1 MTMSTSTRSSPM
13 TELAV
18 SPRHHDA
25 ARAEL
30 EPILAALRR
39 HFPHGLEDIVVSAY
53 DVALR
58 THAGQFR
65 LSGDPF
71 ITHPI
76 AVALILAEYGLDAE
90 TVAAALLHD
99 TVEDTD
105 LTLQEVEEWFGPNVA
120 RITDGV
126 TKLDRVK
133 FDLSRED
140 ARAETV
146 RKMVVSMAQDVRV
159 LIIKLVDRLH
169 NLRTIHPLPEDRQ
182 LAKARESLEL
192 YAPLAHRLG
201 FQEIKHEMENR
212 SFAIL
217 YPNRYQEIEDLIQQ
231 RAPER
236 EAVIEKVIG
245 DVSAMLAGARIPAD
259 LEGRP
264 KHHYSIYRKMVDS
277 RLPFEDI
284 YDLIGV
290 RVMVEEIKDC
300 YAVLGLIHANWIPVQ
315 GRFKDYVAVP
325 KFNLYQSLHTTVI
338 GPDGKPLEV
347 QIRTREMHARA
358 EFGIAAH
365 WRYKE
370 GGSSADLVWIADL
383 RRLQEEYDEP
393 AEFLDNLK
401 LDLYEDLVFVL
412 TPRGDVRTLPRGAT
426 PVDFAYSIHTE
437 VGHRCVGAKVN
448 GRLVTLSTELVSGDI
463 VQIITTK
470 ADDSGP
476 TRDWLRF
483 VRTSKARSKIKQ
495 WFTRARRETSL
506 QSGKERVA
514 ELVRRERVRLP
525 SGDRGEV
532 LHDVAQALGFLDT
545 EAMYIAV
552 GDGAVSPMSVLNRV
566 KRILAV
572 PDGEDLGILDTVRR
586 RIDRPAGEG
595 VIVEGLDDVWVRI
608 ARCCGPVPGDDLVG
622 FVTVGR
628 GVSIHRADCSNI
640 AGLGDRSERMIEAY
654 WAPDQVSSF
663 SVWFQVEAL
672 DRPNLLRDVTSVIS
686 DAGGNI
692 VGASSRTD
700 RDGVAVLRYE
710 VELSD
715 PGQMNRLLA
724 AMSRVDSVYEAF
736 RLKSG

>member
-1 MTMSTSTRSSPM
+1 MPDAEVAR
-13 TELAV
+13 
-18 SPRHHDA
+18 RHRDA
-25 ARAEL
+25 AQAEF
-30 EPILAALRR
+30 EPILTAMRR
-39 HFPHGLEDIVVSAY
+39 HFPHGPEGVVVHAY
-53 DVALR
+53 DVAQR

-76 AVALILAEYGLDAE
+76 AVASILAEYGLDPE
-90 TVAAALLHD
+90 TIAAALLHD

-105 LTLQEVEEWFGPNVA
+105 LTLEEVEEAFGPTVA

-133 FDLSRED
+133 FDISREE
-140 ARAETV
+140 AEAATI

-159 LIIKLVDRLH
+159 LIIKLADRLH
-169 NLRTIHPLPEDRQ
+169 NLRTIHPLPVERQ
-182 LAKARESLEL
+182 RVKARESLEI
-192 YAPLAHRLG
+192 YAPLAHRMG
-201 FQEIKHEMENR
+201 FQEIKHEMENL
-212 SFAIL
+212 SFAVL
-217 YPNRYQEIEDLIQQ
+217 YPARYREIEDLIHR

-236 EAVIEKVIG
+236 ELVIEKV
-245 DVSAMLAGARIPAD
+245 VSEIEAIMAGVGVPTV

-277 RLPFEDI
+277 QLSFEEI
-284 YDLIGV
+284 HDLIGV
-290 RVMVEEIKDC
+290 RIKVNEVKDC
-300 YAVLGLIHANWIPVQ
+300 YAALGLVHARWTPVQ
-315 GRFKDYVAVP
+315 GRFKDYIAVP

-338 GPDGKPLEV
+338 GPDGKPLEI
-347 QIRTREMHARA
+347 QIRTHEMHDRA

-370 GGSSADLVWIADL
+370 GATDRDVAWMADI
-383 RRLQEEYDEP
+383 RRLQEDYDEP
-393 AEFLDNLK
+393 TEFLDNLK

-437 VGHRCVGAKVN
+437 VGHRCSGAKVN
-448 GRLVTLSTELVSGDI
+448 GRLVALSTELVSGDI
-463 VQIITTK
+463 VEIITTK
-470 ADDSGP
+470 SDDSGP
-476 TRDWLRF
+476 TRDWLGF
-483 VRTSKARSKIKQ
+483 VRTSRARGKIKQ

-506 QSGKERVA
+506 QAGKDRVA
-514 ELVRRERVRLP
+514 DLIRRERIRIP
-525 SGDRGEV
+525 DDDRGALLGEV
-532 LHDVAQALGFLDT
+532 ALALGYRDT

-552 GDGAVSPMSVLNRV
+552 GDGNVSPHTVTNRI
-566 KRILAV
+566 KRLLEV
-572 PDGEDLGILDTVRR
+572 PVVGEDLELQDTVRR
-586 RIDRPAGEG
+586 RADRPAGEG
-595 VIVEGLDDVWVRI
+595 VIVEGFDDVWVRI

-628 GVSIHRADCSNI
+628 GVSVHRADCSNI
-640 AGLGDRSERMIEAY
+640 MRLGDRADRMIEAS
-654 WAPDQVSSF
+654 WAPGQVSSF

-686 DAGGNI
+686 DVGGNI

-700 RDGVAVLRYE
+700 RDRVAVLRYE

-715 PGQMNRLLA
+715 PGQLNRVLA
-724 AMSRVDSVYEAF
+724 AMRRVDNVYEAY
-736 RLKSG
+736 RLRTR

>member
-1 MTMSTSTRSSPM
+1 MS
-13 TELAV
+13 EVAV
-18 SPRHHDA
+18 THRHHDA
-25 ARAEL
+25 AQAEL

-39 HFPHGLEDIVVSAY
+39 HFPSGREDIVIHAY
-53 DVALR
+53 DVAQR

-76 AVALILAEYGLDAE
+76 AVASILAEYGLDAE
-90 TVAAALLHD
+90 TIAAALLHD

-105 LTLQEVEEWFGPNVA
+105 LTLREVEASFGPTVA

-140 ARAETV
+140 AEAETI

-169 NLRTIHPLPEDRQ
+169 NLQTIHPLPKDRQ
-182 LAKARESLEL
+182 KVKARESLEL

-217 YPNRYQEIEDLIQQ
+217 YPSRYQEVEDLIQQ

-236 EAVIEKVIG
+236 EAVIDKVIG
-245 DVSAMLAGARIPAD
+245 ETEAMLAAAGIDAA

-284 YDLIGV
+284 HDLIGV
-290 RVMVEEIKDC
+290 RIMVEEVKDC
-300 YAVLGLIHANWIPVQ
+300 YGALGLVHAHLTPVH

-338 GPDGKPLEV
+338 GPDGKPLEI
-347 QIRTREMHARA
+347 QIRTHEMHARA

-383 RRLQEEYDEP
+383 RRLHEDYDEP

-426 PVDFAYSIHTE
+426 LVDFAYSIHTE

-448 GRLVTLSTELVSGDI
+448 GRLVALATELVSGDI
-463 VQIITTK
+463 VEIITTK
-470 ADDSGP
+470 SDDSGP
-476 TRDWLRF
+476 TRDWLGF
-483 VRTSKARSKIKQ
+483 VRTSKARGKIKQ
-495 WFTRARRETSL
+495 WFSRARRETSL

-514 ELVRRERVRLP
+514 DLIRRERVRLP
-525 SGDRGEV
+525 SDDRGEV
-532 LHDVAQALGFLDT
+532 LHEVALALGYRDT
-545 EAMYIAV
+545 EAVYIAV
-552 GDGAVSPMSVLNRV
+552 GDGAASPQTVINRV
-566 KRILAV
+566 KRLLTV
-572 PDGEDLGILDTVRR
+572 PVVGEDLGLLDTVRR
-586 RIDRPAGEG
+586 RADRPAGEG

-628 GVSIHRADCSNI
+628 GVSVHRADCSNI
-640 AGLGDRSERMIEAY
+640 ERLGDRTERMIEAS
-654 WAPDQVSSF
+654 WAPGQVSSF

-700 RDGVAVLRYE
+700 RDRVAVLRYE

-715 PGQMNRLLA
+715 PGQLNRVLA
-724 AMSRVDSVYEAF
+724 AMRRVDSVYEAF

>member
-1 MTMSTSTRSSPM
+1 MNRVLVTHRP
-13 TELAV
+13 
-18 SPRHHDA
+18 HDA

-30 EPILAALRR
+30 EPILAAMRR
-39 HFPHGLEDIVVSAY
+39 HFPGGQGEEIVIRAY
-53 DVALR
+53 EVAQR

-76 AVALILAEYGLDAE
+76 AVALILADYGLDAE
-90 TVAAALLHD
+90 TIAAALLHD
-99 TVEDTD
+99 TIEDTD
-105 LTLQEVEEWFGPNVA
+105 LTLEEVHAEFGPAVA
-120 RITDGV
+120 RLTDGV
-126 TKLDRVK
+126 TKLDRVE
-133 FDLSRED
+133 FDLSRE
-140 ARAETV
+140 AAQAETI
-146 RKMVVSMAQDVRV
+146 RKMIVSMAQDVRV

-169 NLRTIHPLPEDRQ
+169 NLRTIHPLPREKQ
-182 LAKARESLEL
+182 KTKARESLEL

-201 FQEIKHEMENR
+201 FQELKHEMENR
-212 SFAIL
+212 SFAVL
-217 YPNRYQEIEDLIQQ
+217 YPARYQEIEDLIQL

-236 EAVIEKVIG
+236 EAVIDQVIG
-245 DVSAMLAGARIPAD
+245 EMRSMLAGVNVEAD

-290 RVMVEEIKDC
+290 RVIVEEVKEC
-300 YAVLGLIHANWIPVQ
+300 YAALGLVHAHWTPVQ

-347 QIRTREMHARA
+347 QIRTHEMHARA

-370 GGSSADLVWIADL
+370 GRSKADDLVWIGDL
-383 RRLQEEYDEP
+383 RRLQEDYDEP
-393 AEFLDNLK
+393 VEFLDNLK
-401 LDLYEDLVFVL
+401 LDLYEDMVFVL
-412 TPRGDVRTLPRGAT
+412 TPRGEVRALPRGAT

-437 VGHRCVGAKVN
+437 VGHRCTGAKIN
-448 GRLVTLSTELVSGDI
+448 GRLLSLSTELESGDI
-463 VQIITTK
+463 VEIITAK

-476 TRDWLRF
+476 TRDWLSF
-483 VRTSKARSKIKQ
+483 VRTSRARSKIKQ
-495 WFTRARRETSL
+495 WFTRARREASL
-506 QSGKERVA
+506 QSGKERVSD
-514 ELVRRERVRLP
+514 LIRRERIRFPKGGAGAVL
-525 SGDRGEV
+525 DEV
-532 LHDVAQALGFLDT
+532 APALGYRDT
-545 EAMYIAV
+545 ETLYIAV
-552 GDGAVSPMSVLNRV
+552 GDGSLSPLTVISRV
-566 KRILAV
+566 KRFLAA
-572 PDGEDLGILDTVRR
+572 PDGEDLGLQDAVRR
-586 RIDRPAGEG
+586 RVDRPAGEG

-608 ARCCGPVPGDDLVG
+608 ARCCSPAPGDDLAG

-640 AGLGDRSERMIEAY
+640 ERLGDRPHRMIEAS
-654 WAPDQVSSF
+654 WAPEQVSSF
-663 SVWFQVEAL
+663 TVWFQVEAL

-700 RDGVAVLRYE
+700 RDRVAVLRYE

-715 PGQMNRLLA
+715 PGQLSRVLA
-724 AMSRVDSVYEAF
+724 AMRRVESVYEAY
-736 RLKSG
+736 RLRGG

>member
-1 MTMSTSTRSSPM
+1 MLDAEVAR
-13 TELAV
+13 
-18 SPRHHDA
+18 RHSDA
-25 ARAEL
+25 AQAEF
-30 EPILAALRR
+30 EPILTAMRR
-39 HFPHGLEDIVVSAY
+39 HFPDGPEDIVVHAY
-53 DVALR
+53 DVAQR
-58 THAGQFR
+58 NHAGQFR

-76 AVALILAEYGLDAE
+76 AVALVLAEYGLDPE
-90 TVAAALLHD
+90 TIAAALLHD

-105 LTLQEVEEWFGPNVA
+105 LTLRQVEEAFGPNVA

-133 FDLSRED
+133 FDISREE
-140 ARAETV
+140 AEAATI

-169 NLRTIHPLPEDRQ
+169 NLRTIQPLPADRQ
-182 LAKARESLEL
+182 RVKARESLEI
-192 YAPLAHRLG
+192 YAPLAHRMG

-212 SFAIL
+212 SFAVL
-217 YPNRYQEIEDLIQQ
+217 YPARYQEIEDLIQR

-236 EAVIEKVIG
+236 ELVIEKVMGEIE
-245 DVSAMLAGARIPAD
+245 AIMAGVGVRTV

-277 RLPFEDI
+277 RLSFEEI
-284 YDLIGV
+284 HDLIGV
-290 RVMVEEIKDC
+290 RIKVNEVRDC
-300 YAVLGLIHANWIPVQ
+300 YAALGLVHARWTPVQ
-315 GRFKDYVAVP
+315 GRFKDYLAVP

-347 QIRTREMHARA
+347 QIRTHEMHDRA

-370 GGSSADLVWIADL
+370 GASEEDIAWMADI
-383 RRLQEEYDEP
+383 RRLQEDYDEP

-437 VGHRCVGAKVN
+437 VGHRCAGARVN
-448 GRLVTLSTELVSGDI
+448 GRLVALSTELASGDI
-463 VQIITTK
+463 VEIITTK
-470 ADDSGP
+470 SDDSGP
-476 TRDWLRF
+476 TRDWLKF
-483 VRTSKARSKIKQ
+483 VRTSRARGKIKQ
-495 WFTRARRETSL
+495 WFTRAHREISL
-506 QSGKERVA
+506 QTGKDRVA
-514 ELVRRERVRLP
+514 DLMRRERIRLP
-525 SGDRGEV
+525 ADDRGE
-532 LHDVAQALGFLDT
+532 LLGEVALALGYRAV
-545 EAMYIAV
+545 EAMYITV
-552 GDGAVSPMSVLNRV
+552 GDGNLSPQTVTNRI
-566 KRILAV
+566 KRLLEV
-572 PDGEDLGILDTVRR
+572 PLVGEDLELQDTVRR
-586 RIDRPAGEG
+586 RADRPAGEG
-595 VIVEGLDDVWVRI
+595 VIVEGFDDVWVRI

-628 GVSIHRADCSNI
+628 GVSVHRADCSNI
-640 AGLGDRSERMIEAY
+640 MRLDDRADRMIEAS
-654 WAPDQVSSF
+654 WAPEQVSSF

-700 RDGVAVLRYE
+700 RDRVAVLRYE

-715 PGQMNRLLA
+715 PGQLNRVLA
-724 AMSRVDSVYEAF
+724 GVRRVDKVYEAY
-736 RLKSG
+736 RLGAR

>member
-1 MTMSTSTRSSPM
+1 MD
-13 TELAV
+13 EGAV
-18 SPRHHDA
+18 ARRHRDA
-25 ARAEL
+25 AKAEL
-30 EPILAALRR
+30 NPILLAMRR
-39 HFPHGLEDIVVSAY
+39 HFPDGDEALVIHAY
-53 DVALR
+53 DVAQR
-58 THAGQFR
+58 AHAGQFR

-76 AVALILAEYGLDAE
+76 AVALILAEYGLDPE
-90 TVAAALLHD
+90 TLAAALLHD

-105 LTLQEVEEWFGPNVA
+105 LTIEELKEWFGPTVVSL
-120 RITDGV
+120 TDGV

-140 ARAETV
+140 AEAASI

-169 NLRTIHPLPEDRQ
+169 NLRTIHPLPVERQ
-182 LAKARESLEL
+182 RVKARETLEV

-212 SFAIL
+212 SFKIL
-217 YPNRYQEIEDLIQQ
+217 YPARYQEIEDLIQQ
-231 RAPER
+231 RAPQR
-236 EAVIEKVIG
+236 EVLIEKVTGEIE
-245 DVSAMLAGARIPAD
+245 AMMTKAGIPAV

-277 RLPFEDI
+277 SLSFEEI
-284 YDLIGV
+284 HDLIGIRIKVQEV
-290 RVMVEEIKDC
+290 RDC
-300 YAVLGLIHANWIPVQ
+300 YAALGLVHSRWTPVH
-315 GRFKDYVAVP
+315 GRFKDYIAVP

-347 QIRTREMHARA
+347 QIRTHEMHDRA

-370 GGSSADLVWIADL
+370 GAGSDLAWMADL
-383 RRLQEEYDEP
+383 RRLHDDYDEP
-393 AEFLDNLK
+393 TEFLNNLK

-437 VGHRCVGAKVN
+437 VGHRCVGARIN
-448 GRLVTLSTELVSGDI
+448 SRLVTLSTELQSGDI
-463 VQIITTK
+463 VEIITTK
-470 ADDSGP
+470 SDDSGP
-476 TRDWLRF
+476 TRDWLGF
-483 VRTSKARSKIKQ
+483 VRTSRARSKIKQ

-506 QSGKERVA
+506 QRGKEKVA
-514 ELVRRERVRLP
+514 DLMHRERVRMP
-525 SGDRGEV
+525 GEDRGDLLGEA
-532 LHDVAQALGFLDT
+532 AQAIGYRNT

-552 GDGAVSPMSVLNRV
+552 GDGAVSPQTVINRI
-566 KRILAV
+566 KRLLAV
-572 PDGEDLGILDTVRR
+572 PAVGEDLELQDTVRR
-586 RIDRPAGEG
+586 RADRPAGEG
-595 VIVEGLDDVWVRI
+595 VIVEGFDDVWVRI

-628 GVSIHRADCSNI
+628 GVSVHRADCANI
-640 AGLGDRSERMIEAY
+640 TRLGDRTDRMIDAV
-654 WAPDQVSSF
+654 WAPGQVASF
-663 SVWFQVEAL
+663 SIWFQVEAL

-700 RDGVAVLRYE
+700 RDRVAVLRYE

-715 PGQMNRLLA
+715 PGQLNRLLA
-724 AMSRVDSVYEAF
+724 EMRKVDSVYETY
-736 RLKSG
+736 RLKSR

>member
-1 MTMSTSTRSSPM
+1 MD
-13 TELAV
+13 EVAV
-18 SPRHHDA
+18 ARRHHDA
-25 ARAEL
+25 AKAEL
-30 EPILAALRR
+30 EPILVAMRR
-39 HFPHGLEDIVVSAY
+39 HFPAGNEALVVHAY
-53 DVALR
+53 DVAQR

-76 AVALILAEYGLDAE
+76 AVALILAEYGLDPE
-90 TVAAALLHD
+90 TLAAALLHD

-105 LTLQEVEEWFGPNVA
+105 LTLQEVEAWFGPNVA

-126 TKLDRVK
+126 TKLDRIK

-140 ARAETV
+140 AEAASI
-146 RKMVVSMAQDVRV
+146 RKMVVSMAHDVRV

-169 NLRTIHPLPEDRQ
+169 NLRTIRPLPPDRQ
-182 LAKARESLEL
+182 RVKARETLEV
-192 YAPLAHRLG
+192 YAPLAHRMG
-201 FQEIKHEMENR
+201 FQEIKHEMENL
-212 SFAIL
+212 SFEIL
-217 YPNRYQEIEDLIQQ
+217 YSARFREIEDLIQQ
-231 RAPER
+231 RAPQR
-236 EAVIEKVIG
+236 EVVIEKVMGEIEAMMARAGIG
-245 DVSAMLAGARIPAD
+245 AV

-277 RLPFEDI
+277 RLSFEEI
-284 YDLIGV
+284 HDLIGIRIKVQEV
-290 RVMVEEIKDC
+290 RDC
-300 YAVLGLIHANWIPVQ
+300 YAALGMVHSRWTPVH
-315 GRFKDYVAVP
+315 GRFKDYIAVP

-347 QIRTREMHARA
+347 QIRTHEMHDRA

-370 GGSSADLVWIADL
+370 GGAGADLAWMADL
-383 RRLQEEYDEP
+383 RRLHEDYDEP
-393 AEFLDNLK
+393 TEFLDNLK

-448 GRLVTLSTELVSGDI
+448 GRLVTLSTELESGDI
-463 VQIITTK
+463 VEIITTK
-470 ADDSGP
+470 SDDSGP
-476 TRDWLRF
+476 TRDWLGF
-483 VRTSKARSKIKQ
+483 VRTSRARSKIKQ
-495 WFTRARRETSL
+495 WFTRARRETSM
-506 QSGKERVA
+506 QMGKEKVA
-514 ELVRRERVRLP
+514 DLMRRERLRIP
-525 SGDRGEV
+525 SEDRGEV
-532 LHDVAQALGFLDT
+532 LGEAALAIGYRDT

-552 GDGAVSPMSVLNRV
+552 GDGAVSPQNVINRI
-566 KRILAV
+566 KRLLAV
-572 PDGEDLGILDTVRR
+572 PSVGEDLELQDTVRR
-586 RIDRPAGEG
+586 RADRPAGEG
-595 VIVEGLDDVWVRI
+595 VIVEGFDDVWVRI

-628 GVSIHRADCSNI
+628 GVSVHRADCANI
-640 AGLGDRSERMIEAY
+640 TRLGDRTERMIEAT
-654 WAPDQVSSF
+654 WAPGQVSSF

-700 RDGVAVLRYE
+700 RDRVAVLRYE

-715 PGQMNRLLA
+715 PGQLNRVLA
-724 AMSRVDSVYEAF
+724 AMRRVDSVYEAY
-736 RLKSG
+736 RLEGR

>member
-1 MTMSTSTRSSPM
+1 MD
-13 TELAV
+13 EVAV
-18 SPRHHDA
+18 ARRHHDA
-25 ARAEL
+25 AQAEL
-30 EPILAALRR
+30 EPILKAMGRNFPDADEAL
-39 HFPHGLEDIVVSAY
+39 VVHAY
-53 DVALR
+53 DVAQR

-76 AVALILAEYGLDAE
+76 TVALILAEYGLDPE
-90 TVAAALLHD
+90 TLAAALLHD

-105 LTLQEVEEWFGPNVA
+105 LTLEEVEEWFGPNVA

-140 ARAETV
+140 AEAASI

-169 NLRTIHPLPEDRQ
+169 NLRTIHPLPPDRQ
-182 LAKARESLEL
+182 RVKARETLEV
-192 YAPLAHRLG
+192 YAPLAHRMG

-212 SFAIL
+212 SFEIL
-217 YPNRYQEIEDLIQQ
+217 YPARYQEIEESIQQ

-236 EAVIEKVIG
+236 EIVIEKVTGEIE
-245 DVSAMLAGARIPAD
+245 AMLARAGIPAM

-277 RLPFEDI
+277 RLSFEEI
-284 YDLIGV
+284 HDLIGV
-290 RVMVEEIKDC
+290 RIKVQEERDC
-300 YAVLGLIHANWIPVQ
+300 YAALGLVHSRWTPVH
-315 GRFKDYVAVP
+315 GRFKDYIAVP

-347 QIRTREMHARA
+347 QIRTHEMHDRA

-370 GGSSADLVWIADL
+370 GMSSSELAWMADL
-383 RRLQEEYDEP
+383 RRLPDDYDEP
-393 AEFLDNLK
+393 TEFLDNLK

-412 TPRGDVRTLPRGAT
+412 TPRGDVRTLPKGAT

-463 VQIITTK
+463 VEIITAK
-470 ADDSGP
+470 SDDSGP
-476 TRDWLRF
+476 TRDWLSF
-483 VRTSKARSKIKQ
+483 VRTSRARSKIKR

-506 QSGKERVA
+506 QIGKEKVTD
-514 ELVRRERVRLP
+514 LMRRERVHLP
-525 SGDRGEV
+525 SENRGQILV
-532 LHDVAQALGFLDT
+532 DAALALGYRDT

-552 GDGAVSPMSVLNRV
+552 GDGAVSPQSVINRI
-566 KRILAV
+566 KRLLAV
-572 PDGEDLGILDTVRR
+572 SLVGEDLELQDTIRR
-586 RIDRPAGEG
+586 RADRPAGEG
-595 VIVEGLDDVWVRI
+595 VIVEGFDDVWIRI

-628 GVSIHRADCSNI
+628 GVSVHRADCANI
-640 AGLGDRSERMIEAY
+640 TRLGDRTDRMIEAS
-654 WAPDQVSSF
+654 WAPGQETSF

-672 DRPNLLRDVTSVIS
+672 DRPDLLRDVTSVIS

-700 RDGVAVLRYE
+700 RDRVAVLRYE

-715 PGQMNRLLA
+715 PGQLNRVLA
-724 AMSRVDSVYEAF
+724 GMRRVDSVYEAY
-736 RLKSG
+736 RLRAR

>member
-1 MTMSTSTRSSPM
+1 MAEVGIAR
-13 TELAV
+13 
-18 SPRHHDA
+18 RHHDA

-30 EPILAALRR
+30 DPILEAMRR
-39 HFPHGLEDIVVSAY
+39 HFPNGPEDIVIHAY
-53 DVALR
+53 DMAQR

-76 AVALILAEYGLDAE
+76 AVALILAEYGLDPE
-90 TVAAALLHD
+90 TIAAALLHD
-99 TVEDTD
+99 TIEDTD
-105 LTLQEVEEWFGPNVA
+105 LTLDEVREVFGPNVA
-120 RITDGV
+120 MITDGV
-126 TKLDRVK
+126 TKLDSVK
-133 FDLSRED
+133 FDISREE
-140 ARAETV
+140 AQAATI

-169 NLRTIHPLPEDRQ
+169 NLQTIHPLPVERQ
-182 LAKARESLEL
+182 KVKARESLDI

-212 SFAIL
+212 AFAIL
-217 YPNRYQEIEDLIQQ
+217 YPARYKEIEDLIQQ

-236 EAVIEKVIG
+236 EIVIEKVMGEIE
-245 DVSAMLAGARIPAD
+245 AIMAGARIPTV

-277 RLPFEDI
+277 RLSFEEI
-284 YDLIGV
+284 HDLIGI
-290 RVMVEEIKDC
+290 RIKVNEDRDC
-300 YAVLGLIHANWIPVQ
+300 YAALGLVHTRWTPVQ
-315 GRFKDYVAVP
+315 GRFKDYIAVP
-325 KFNLYQSLHTTVI
+325 KFNLYQSLHTTVV

-347 QIRTREMHARA
+347 QIRTHKMHDRA

-370 GGSSADLVWIADL
+370 GGSSSEIEWMADI
-383 RRLQEEYDEP
+383 RRLRDDYDEP
-393 AEFLDNLK
+393 AEFLHNLK

-426 PVDFAYSIHTE
+426 PVDFAYAIHTE

-463 VQIITTK
+463 VEIITTK
-470 ADDSGP
+470 SDDSGP
-476 TRDWLRF
+476 TRDWLKF
-483 VRTSKARSKIKQ
+483 VRTSKARGKIKQ
-495 WFTRARRETSL
+495 WFSRARREISL
-506 QSGKERVA
+506 QIGKDKVTD
-514 ELVRRERVRLP
+514 LIRRERIRFP
-525 SGDRGEV
+525 DDDRGALMGEV
-532 LHDVAQALGFLDT
+532 ALALGYRDT
-545 EAMYIAV
+545 EALYIAV
-552 GDGAVSPMSVLNRV
+552 GDGVVSPHTVSNRI
-566 KRILAV
+566 KRLMEV
-572 PDGEDLGILDTVRR
+572 PVVGEDLGLADTIRR
-586 RIDRPAGEG
+586 RANRPAGEG
-595 VIVEGLDDVWVRI
+595 VIVEGFDDVWIRI

-628 GVSIHRADCSNI
+628 GVSVHRADCSNI
-640 AGLGDRSERMIEAY
+640 VRLGDRADRMIEAS
-654 WAPDQVSSF
+654 WDPGQVSSF

-700 RDGVAVLRYE
+700 RDRVAVLRYE

-715 PGQMNRLLA
+715 PGQLNRVLA
-724 AMSRVDSVYEAF
+724 AMRRVDNVYEAF
-736 RLKSG
+736 RLATGPVKGS

>member
-1 MTMSTSTRSSPM
+1 MD
-13 TELAV
+13 EVAV
-18 SPRHHDA
+18 ARRHHDA
-25 ARAEL
+25 AQAEL
-30 EPILAALRR
+30 EPILKAMRDN
-39 HFPHGLEDIVVSAY
+39 FPDGDEDLVVHAY
-53 DVALR
+53 DVAQR

-76 AVALILAEYGLDAE
+76 AVALILADYGLDPE
-90 TVAAALLHD
+90 TLAAALLHD

-105 LTLQEVEEWFGPNVA
+105 LTLEEVEGWFGPNVA

-140 ARAETV
+140 AEAASI

-169 NLRTIHPLPEDRQ
+169 NLRTIHPLPPDRQ
-182 LAKARESLEL
+182 RVKARETLEV
-192 YAPLAHRLG
+192 YAPLAHRMG

-212 SFAIL
+212 SFKIL
-217 YPNRYQEIEDLIQQ
+217 YPARYQEIEELIQQ

-236 EAVIEKVIG
+236 EIVIEKVTGEIE
-245 DVSAMLAGARIPAD
+245 AMLVRAGIPAM

-277 RLPFEDI
+277 RLSFEEI
-284 YDLIGV
+284 HDLIGIRIKV
-290 RVMVEEIKDC
+290 REDKDC
-300 YAVLGLIHANWIPVQ
+300 YAALGLVHSRWTPVH
-315 GRFKDYVAVP
+315 GRFKDYIAVP

-347 QIRTREMHARA
+347 QIRTHEMHDRA

-370 GGSSADLVWIADL
+370 GMSSSDLAWMADL
-383 RRLQEEYDEP
+383 RRLPEDYDEP
-393 AEFLDNLK
+393 TEFLNNLK

-412 TPRGDVRTLPRGAT
+412 TPRGDVRTLPKGAT

-463 VQIITTK
+463 VEIITTK
-470 ADDSGP
+470 SDDSGP
-476 TRDWLRF
+476 TRDWLSF
-483 VRTSKARSKIKQ
+483 VRTSRARSKIKR

-506 QSGKERVA
+506 QIGKEKVTD
-514 ELVRRERVRLP
+514 LMRRERVHLP
-525 SGDRGEV
+525 SENRGQILV
-532 LHDVAQALGFLDT
+532 NAALALGYRDT

-552 GDGAVSPMSVLNRV
+552 GDRAVSPQTVINRI
-566 KRILAV
+566 KQLLAV
-572 PDGEDLGILDTVRR
+572 SLVGEDLELQDTVRR
-586 RIDRPAGEG
+586 RADRPAGEG
-595 VIVEGLDDVWVRI
+595 VIVEGFDDVWVRI

-628 GVSIHRADCSNI
+628 GVSVHRADCANI
-640 AGLGDRSERMIEAY
+640 TRLGDRTDRMIEAT
-654 WAPDQVSSF
+654 WAPGQVTSF

-700 RDGVAVLRYE
+700 RDRVAVLRYE

-715 PGQMNRLLA
+715 PGQLNRVLA
-724 AMSRVDSVYEAF
+724 GMRRVDSVYEAY
-736 RLKSG
+736 RLGSR

>member
-1 MTMSTSTRSSPM
+1 MS
-13 TELAV
+13 EVGVAH
-18 SPRHHDA
+18 RHRDA

-39 HFPHGLEDIVVSAY
+39 NFPEAQEDIVIHAY
-53 DVALR
+53 DVAQR

-65 LSGDPF
+65 LTGDPF

-76 AVALILAEYGLDAE
+76 AVAMILAEYGLDVE
-90 TVAAALLHD
+90 TIAAALLHD

-105 LTLQEVEEWFGPNVA
+105 LTLEEVVASFGPDVA

-140 ARAETV
+140 AQAATI

-169 NLRTIHPLPEDRQ
+169 NLRTIHPLPEERQ
-182 LAKARESLEL
+182 AVKARESLDV

-217 YPNRYQEIEDLIQQ
+217 YPARYHEIEELIHQ

-236 EAVIEKVIG
+236 EVVIDKVIG
-245 DVSAMLAGARIPAD
+245 EVAAMLVTSGIGAT

-277 RLPFEDI
+277 RLSFEDI

-290 RVMVEEIKDC
+290 RVLVEEVKDC
-300 YAVLGLIHANWIPVQ
+300 YAALGLVHSRWTPVQ
-315 GRFKDYVAVP
+315 GRFKDYIAVP

-338 GPDGKPLEV
+338 GPDGRPLEI
-347 QIRTREMHARA
+347 QMRTHEMHARA

-370 GGSSADLVWIADL
+370 GGSSTDLAWMADL
-383 RRLQEEYDEP
+383 RRLPEEYDEP
-393 AEFLDNLK
+393 SEFLANLK

-426 PVDFAYSIHTE
+426 PVDFAYAIHTE

-463 VQIITTK
+463 VEIITTK
-470 ADDSGP
+470 SDDSGP
-476 TRDWLRF
+476 TRDWLGF
-483 VRTSKARSKIKQ
+483 VRTSRARGKIKR
-495 WFTRARRETSL
+495 WFSRARRETSL

-514 ELVRRERVRLP
+514 DLIRRERVRLP
-525 SGDRGEV
+525 SDDRNSIMGEV
-532 LHDVAQALGFLDT
+532 AVALGYRDT

-552 GDGAVSPMSVLNRV
+552 GDGAVSPQTVTSRI
-566 KRILAV
+566 KRLLAV
-572 PDGEDLGILDTVRR
+572 PVVGEDLGFLDTLRR
-586 RIDRPAGEG
+586 RADRPAGEG
-595 VIVEGLDDVWVRI
+595 VIVEGFDDVWVRI

-628 GVSIHRADCSNI
+628 GVSIHRADCSNMER
-640 AGLGDRSERMIEAY
+640 LGDRTERMIDAS
-654 WAPDQVSSF
+654 WAPGLVSSF

-700 RDGVAVLRYE
+700 RDRVAVLRYE

-715 PGQMNRLLA
+715 PGQLNRVLA
-724 AMSRVDSVYEAF
+724 AMRRVDSVYDAF
-736 RLKSG
+736 RLRTGDPH

>member
-1 MTMSTSTRSSPM
+1 MD
-13 TELAV
+13 EVAV
-18 SPRHHDA
+18 VRRHHDA
-25 ARAEL
+25 AKAEL
-30 EPILAALRR
+30 NPILSAMRR
-39 HFPHGLEDIVVSAY
+39 YFPEGDEAVVIHAY
-53 DVALR
+53 DVAQR
-58 THAGQFR
+58 MHTGQFR

-76 AVALILAEYGLDAE
+76 AVALILAEYGLDPE
-90 TVAAALLHD
+90 TLAAALLHD

-105 LTLQEVEEWFGPNVA
+105 LTLQEVEDWFGPTVV
-120 RITDGV
+120 RLTDGV

-140 ARAETV
+140 AEAASI

-169 NLRTIHPLPEDRQ
+169 NLRTIHPLPVDRQ
-182 LAKARESLEL
+182 LVKARETLEV

-212 SFAIL
+212 SFEIL
-217 YPNRYQEIEDLIQQ
+217 YPARYQEIEDLIQR

-236 EAVIEKVIG
+236 EVLIEKVTGEIEG
-245 DVSAMLAGARIPAD
+245 MMVKAGIPSV

-277 RLPFEDI
+277 SLSFEEI
-284 YDLIGV
+284 HDLIGIRIKVQEV
-290 RVMVEEIKDC
+290 RDC
-300 YAVLGLIHANWIPVQ
+300 YAALGMVHSRWTPVH
-315 GRFKDYVAVP
+315 GRFKDYIAVP

-347 QIRTREMHARA
+347 QIRTHEMHDRA

-370 GGSSADLVWIADL
+370 GADSDLGWMADL
-383 RRLQEEYDEP
+383 RRLHDDYDEP
-393 AEFLDNLK
+393 TEFLNNLK
-401 LDLYEDLVFVL
+401 LDLYEDLVFIL

-437 VGHRCVGAKVN
+437 VGHRCVGARVN
-448 GRLVTLSTELVSGDI
+448 GRLVTLSTELESGDI
-463 VQIITTK
+463 VEIITTK
-470 ADDSGP
+470 SDDSGP
-476 TRDWLRF
+476 TRDWLGF
-483 VRTSKARSKIKQ
+483 VRTSRARSKIKQ

-506 QSGKERVA
+506 QLGKEKVA
-514 ELVRRERVRLP
+514 DLMRRERVRMP
-525 SGDRGEV
+525 SEDRGE
-532 LHDVAQALGFLDT
+532 LLGEAALAIGYRNT

-552 GDGAVSPMSVLNRV
+552 GDGAVSPQTVINRI
-566 KRILAV
+566 KRLLAV
-572 PDGEDLGILDTVRR
+572 PLVGEDLELQDTVRR
-586 RIDRPAGEG
+586 RADRPAGEG
-595 VIVEGLDDVWVRI
+595 VIVEGFDDVWVRI
-608 ARCCGPVPGDDLVG
+608 ARCCGPAPGDDLVG

-628 GVSIHRADCSNI
+628 GVSVHRADCANI
-640 AGLGDRSERMIEAY
+640 TRLGDRTDRMIDAA
-654 WAPDQVSSF
+654 WAPGQVSSF
-663 SVWFQVEAL
+663 SVWFQIEAL

-700 RDGVAVLRYE
+700 LDRVAVLRYE

-715 PGQMNRLLA
+715 PGQLNRVLA
-724 AMSRVDSVYEAF
+724 EMRGVDNVYEAY
-736 RLKSG
+736 RLRSR

>member
-1 MTMSTSTRSSPM
+1 MS
-13 TELAV
+13 EVAV
-18 SPRHHDA
+18 ARRYHDV

-30 EPILAALRR
+30 EPILAAMRR
-39 HFPHGLEDIVVSAY
+39 HFPAGLEDIVIHAY

-90 TVAAALLHD
+90 TIAAALLHD

-105 LTLQEVEEWFGPNVA
+105 LTLQEVEALFGPNVA

-133 FDLSRED
+133 VDLSRED
-140 ARAETV
+140 AQAETI

-169 NLRTIHPLPEDRQ
+169 NLRTIHPLPRDRQ
-182 LAKARESLEL
+182 RAKARETLEV
-192 YAPLAHRLG
+192 YAPLAHRMGL
-201 FQEIKHEMENR
+201 QEIKHEMENR
-212 SFAIL
+212 SFSIL
-217 YPNRYQEIEDLIQQ
+217 YPARYQEIEDLIQQ

-236 EAVIEKVIG
+236 EAVIDKVVG
-245 DVSAMLAGARIPAD
+245 DLGAILAGADIRPV

-277 RLPFEDI
+277 SLPFEDI

-290 RVMVEEIKDC
+290 RIVVDEVKDC
-300 YAVLGLIHANWIPVQ
+300 YGALGLVHAHWTPVH

-325 KFNLYQSLHTTVI
+325 KFNFYQSLHTTVI

-347 QIRTREMHARA
+347 QIRTHEMHARA

-370 GGSSADLVWIADL
+370 GGSGSDLVWIADL

-401 LDLYEDLVFVL
+401 LDLYEDLVFAL

-448 GRLVTLSTELVSGDI
+448 GRLVTLSTELASGDI
-463 VQIITTK
+463 VEIITTK
-470 ADDSGP
+470 SDDSGP
-476 TRDWLRF
+476 TRDWLGF
-483 VRTSKARSKIKQ
+483 VRTSKARGKIKQ
-495 WFTRARRETSL
+495 WFSRARRETSL

-514 ELVRRERVRLP
+514 DLIRRERVRIP
-525 SGDRGEV
+525 SDDRGTVLEEV
-532 LHDVAQALGFLDT
+532 ALALGYRDA

-552 GDGAVSPMSVLNRV
+552 GDGVVSPQTVTNRA
-566 KRILAV
+566 KRLLTTPV
-572 PDGEDLGILDTVRR
+572 VGEDLGLLDTVRR
-586 RIDRPAGEG
+586 RADRPAGEG
-595 VIVEGLDDVWVRI
+595 VIVEGFDDVWVRI

-640 AGLGDRSERMIEAY
+640 ERLGDRTDRMIEAS
-654 WAPDQVSSF
+654 WAPGQVSSF

-672 DRPNLLRDVTSVIS
+672 DRPNLLRDVTSVFS

-700 RDGVAVLRYE
+700 RDRVAVLRYE

-715 PGQMNRLLA
+715 PGQLNRVLA
-724 AMSRVDSVYEAF
+724 AMRRVDSVYEAF
-736 RLKSG
+736 RLKTG

>member
-1 MTMSTSTRSSPM
+1 MD
-13 TELAV
+13 EVAV
-18 SPRHHDA
+18 ARRHHDA
-25 ARAEL
+25 AQAEL
-30 EPILAALRR
+30 EPILKAMRR
-39 HFPHGLEDIVVSAY
+39 FFPGADEELVVHAY
-53 DVALR
+53 DVAQR

-76 AVALILAEYGLDAE
+76 AVALILAEYGLDPE
-90 TVAAALLHD
+90 TLAAALLHD

-105 LTLQEVEEWFGPNVA
+105 LTLQEVEAWFGPNVA

-140 ARAETV
+140 AEAASI

-169 NLRTIHPLPEDRQ
+169 NLRTIHPLPPDRQ
-182 LAKARESLEL
+182 IVKARETLDV

-217 YPNRYQEIEDLIQQ
+217 YPARYQEIEELIQQ

-236 EAVIEKVIG
+236 EVVIDKVTGEIEG
-245 DVSAMLAGARIPAD
+245 MLARAGIPVV

-277 RLPFEDI
+277 RLSFEEI
-284 YDLIGV
+284 HDLIGIRIKV
-290 RVMVEEIKDC
+290 SEVKDC
-300 YAVLGLIHANWIPVQ
+300 YSALGLVHARWTPVQ

-347 QIRTREMHARA
+347 QIRTHEMHDRA

-370 GGSSADLVWIADL
+370 GGSSSDLAWMADL
-383 RRLQEEYDEP
+383 RRLHDDYDEP
-393 AEFLDNLK
+393 TEFLDNLK
-401 LDLYEDLVFVL
+401 LDLYEDLVFAL

-426 PVDFAYSIHTE
+426 PVDFAYAIHTE
-437 VGHRCVGAKVN
+437 VGHRCAGAKVN
-448 GRLVTLSTELVSGDI
+448 GRLVTLSTELESGDI
-463 VQIITTK
+463 VEIITAK
-470 ADDSGP
+470 SDDSGP
-476 TRDWLRF
+476 TRDWLGF
-483 VRTSKARSKIKQ
+483 VRTSRARSKIKR

-506 QSGKERVA
+506 QMGKEKVA
-514 ELVRRERVRLP
+514 DLMRRERVRLP
-525 SGDRGEV
+525 SDDRGEI
-532 LHDVAQALGFLDT
+532 LGETALALGYRDT
-545 EAMYIAV
+545 EAMYVAV
-552 GDGAVSPMSVLNRV
+552 GDRAVSPQTVINRV
-566 KRILAV
+566 KRLLSV
-572 PDGEDLGILDTVRR
+572 PLVGEDLELQDSVRR
-586 RIDRPAGEG
+586 RADRPAGEG
-595 VIVEGLDDVWVRI
+595 VIVEGFDDVWVRI

-628 GVSIHRADCSNI
+628 GVSVHRADCANI
-640 AGLGDRSERMIEAY
+640 VRLGDRTDRMIEAT
-654 WAPDQVSSF
+654 WAPEQVSSF
-663 SVWFQVEAL
+663 AVWFQVEAL

-700 RDGVAVLRYE
+700 RDRVAVLRYE

-715 PGQMNRLLA
+715 PGQLSRVLA
-724 AMSRVDSVYEAF
+724 AMQRVDSVYEAY
-736 RLKSG
+736 RLGGR

>member
-1 MTMSTSTRSSPM
+1 MD
-13 TELAV
+13 EVAV
-18 SPRHHDA
+18 ARRHHDA
-25 ARAEL
+25 AKAEL
-30 EPILAALRR
+30 EPILIAMRRNFPDGDEAL
-39 HFPHGLEDIVVSAY
+39 VVHAY
-53 DVALR
+53 DVAQR

-76 AVALILAEYGLDAE
+76 AVALILAEYGLDPE
-90 TVAAALLHD
+90 TLAAALLHD

-105 LTLQEVEEWFGPNVA
+105 LTLREVEGWFGSTVA

-140 ARAETV
+140 AEAASI

-169 NLRTIHPLPEDRQ
+169 NLRTIHPLPPDRQ
-182 LAKARESLEL
+182 EVKARETLEV
-192 YAPLAHRLG
+192 YAPLAHRMG

-217 YPNRYQEIEDLIQQ
+217 YPARYKEIEDLIHQ

-236 EAVIEKVIG
+236 EIVIEKVTGEIE
-245 DVSAMLAGARIPAD
+245 AMMARAGIVAT

-277 RLPFEDI
+277 RLSFEEI
-284 YDLIGV
+284 HDLIGV
-290 RVMVEEIKDC
+290 RIKVREVRDC
-300 YAVLGLIHANWIPVQ
+300 YAALGLVHSRWTPVH
-315 GRFKDYVAVP
+315 GRFKDYIAVP

-347 QIRTREMHARA
+347 QIRTHEMHDRA

-370 GGSSADLVWIADL
+370 GASSSDLAWMADL
-383 RRLQEEYDEP
+383 RRLHDDYDEP
-393 AEFLDNLK
+393 TEFLDNLK

-412 TPRGDVRTLPRGAT
+412 TPRGDVRTLPKGAT

-437 VGHRCVGAKVN
+437 VGHRCAGAKVN

-463 VQIITTK
+463 VEIITTK
-470 ADDSGP
+470 SDDSGP
-476 TRDWLRF
+476 TRDWLSF
-483 VRTSKARSKIKQ
+483 VRTSRARSKIKR

-506 QSGKERVA
+506 QIGKEKVA
-514 ELVRRERVRLP
+514 DLMRRERVHLP
-525 SGDRGEV
+525 RENRGEI
-532 LHDVAQALGFLDT
+532 LGNTALALGYRDT
-545 EAMYIAV
+545 EAMYVAV
-552 GDGAVSPMSVLNRV
+552 GDGAVSPQTVINRT
-566 KRILAV
+566 KRLLAV
-572 PDGEDLGILDTVRR
+572 SLVGEDLELQDTIRR
-586 RIDRPAGEG
+586 RADRPAGEG
-595 VIVEGLDDVWVRI
+595 VIVEGFDDVWIRI
-608 ARCCGPVPGDDLVG
+608 ARCCGPVPGDDLAG

-628 GVSIHRADCSNI
+628 GVSVHRADCANI
-640 AGLGDRSERMIEAY
+640 TRLGDRTDRMIEAS
-654 WAPDQVSSF
+654 WAPGQVTSF

-700 RDGVAVLRYE
+700 RDRVAVLRYE

-715 PGQMNRLLA
+715 PGQLNRVLA
-724 AMSRVDSVYEAF
+724 RMRRVDSVYEAY
-736 RLKSG
+736 RLGAR